1 MFDNAGNISS
11 IIGLVISIYLIFGI
25 KRIHN
30 HFLFKAR
37 FPKLKFALTKRATE
51 LNDLIN
57 DFESNEF
64 KIKHNLRL
72 VGAILKNLERKV
84 HGEIKKSV
92 SQLRFEIKQYT
103 STNSSLNK
111 LFGNYK
117 PLTNENALDMY
128 SKIQVCIEEL
138 NQKLED
144 SKWENQ

>member
-1 MFDNAGNISS
+1 M
-11 IIGLVISIYLIFGI
+11 
-25 KRIHN
+25 
-30 HFLFKAR
+30 
-37 FPKLKFALTKRATE
+37 
-51 LNDLIN
+51 
-57 DFESNEF
+57 
-64 KIKHNLRL
+64 